1 MAASGLKYSPKTLKD
16 SELKMIVDVL
26 SNKKAAKIIASLCDQ
41 NSSYFNQIQKK
52 VGGSKTSTQEI
63 LKGLEKLKI
72 VESKWEIAEFKG
84 KGQPKTRAV
93 KTFKV
98 SKAKEMLIKYY
109 EPFFK
114 KIDQIF

>member
-1 MAASGLKYSPKTLKD
+1 MSATNIEYSPKTLKD
-16 SELKMIVDVL
+16 SELRIIVDVL
-26 SNKKAAKIIASLCDQ
+26 SNRKAAKIIASLCDQ

-72 VESKWEIAEFKG
+72 VESKWEIAEFTG

-93 KTFKV
+93 KTFKLN
-98 SKAKEMLIKYY
+98 KAKEMLIKFY
-109 EPFFK
+109 EPLFK
-114 KIDQIF
+114 KIDQIS

>member
-1 MAASGLKYSPKTLKD
+1 MTIRNVEYSPKTLKD
-16 SELKMIVDVL
+16 SELRVIVDVL
-26 SNKKAAKIIASLCDQ
+26 SNRKAAKIIACLC
-41 NSSYFNQIQKK
+41 NRKSSYFNQIQKK

-72 VESKWEIAEFKG
+72 VESKWEIAKFEG
-84 KGQPKTRAV
+84 EGQPKTRAV
-93 KTFKV
+93 KSFKL

-114 KIDQIF
+114 KIDQIS